1 MKKSEKL
8 HEAMGFTL
16 MGVLKNTGSIK
27 NGKWRD
33 VSWYEKQ
40 LNPYPEHPVPFRK
53 KLMNYIEK
61 KKILDDYLLKKQI
74 IIQYEG

>member
-1 MKKSEKL
+1 
-8 HEAMGFTL
+8 MGFTL
-16 MGVLKNTGSIK
+16 MGVLKNTGYK

-53 KLMNYIEK
+53 IDELYRK
-61 KKILDDYLLKKQI
+61 KKILDDYLLKNADNHPIRRLIQMI
-74 IIQYEG
+74 IPVF

>member
-1 MKKSEKL
+1 MKKREKL

-16 MGVLKNTGSIK
+16 MGVLKNTGYK

-53 KLMNYIEK
+53 ITELLTEQK
-61 KKILDDYLLKKQI
+61 K
-74 IIQYEG
+74 